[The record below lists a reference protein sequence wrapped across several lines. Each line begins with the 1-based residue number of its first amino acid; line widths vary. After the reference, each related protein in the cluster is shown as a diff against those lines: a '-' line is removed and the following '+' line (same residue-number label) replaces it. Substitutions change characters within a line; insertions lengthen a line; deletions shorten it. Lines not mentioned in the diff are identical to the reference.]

1 MRLNKFIAECGVC
14 SRRKAEELIQQGRI
28 TVNKKTVTKLST
40 EIDPEK
46 DDVFLDGEKLKF
58 QQFVYYLLN
67 KPKGVIATTS
77 DEKNRTAVTDLIK
90 TKTKIFPVGRLDAN
104 TTGVLLLTN
113 DGNFANKLIHPSNNI
128 IREYEV
134 KLDRE
139 LDFKDE
145 KQLLEGVY
153 PDGKKGKFDSIYF
166 KKKKDRKNLIVKCTE
181 GRNHFVKKMFW
192 TLNYTVEKLHRKS
205 FAGIIDD
212 IPVGS
217 YRKLTNDEIKKL
229 LQ

>member
-28 TVNKKTVTKLST
+28 TVNKKTITKLST
-40 EIDPEK
+40 EVDPEK
-46 DDVFLDGEKLKF
+46 DEIFFDGERLKLVES
-58 QQFVYYLLN
+58 VYFLLN

-90 TKTKIFPVGRLDAN
+90 TNLKIFPVGRLDAN

-113 DGNFANKLIHPSNNI
+113 DGDFANKLIHPSNNI

-139 LDFKDE
+139 LDFNDE
-145 KQLLEGVY
+145 KKLLEGVY
-153 PDGKKGKFDSIYF
+153 PDGKKGQFISITF
-166 KKKKDRKNLIVKCTE
+166 KKKKDRTNLIVKCTE

-192 TLNYTVEKLHRKS
+192 ALRYNVEKLHRKS
-205 FAGIIDD
+205 FAGITDD
-212 IPVGS
+212 LPVGS
-217 YRKLTNDEIKKL
+217 YRKLTKDEIKKL
-229 LQ
+229 F